1 MSVEASD
8 LAEMAG
14 LRLPP
19 FPPDVTERIAALLQ
33 GAGSAPTNPVDAG
46 NPVVH
51 PSVLIKIMKM
61 AAALPQIDTLM
72 VVQFLFH
79 IYILFRRASGRNDL
93 PLSTFATYP
102 VLAEGI
108 KEICQEFGKPV
119 IGVFPETATAENDE
133 EVQLEIEWRK
143 ARHALLKAGAPVYP
157 SMERALNALAKT
169 VRHLDYLRSL
179 GIVPAPIGERCV
191 VTQY

>member
-1 MSVEASD
+1 MEASD
-8 LAEMAG
+8 LSELSG
-14 LRLPP
+14 LRLPL
-19 FPPDVTERIAALLQ
+19 FPAEVSGRIAALLQ

-61 AAALPQIDTLM
+61 AAELPEVDTLM

-79 IYILFRRASGRNDL
+79 VYILFRRMSGQADI

-108 KEICQEFGKPV
+108 REICSEFGKPV
-119 IGVFPETATAENDE
+119 IGVFPETATSENDD
-133 EVQLEIEWRK
+133 EVELEIEWRK
-143 ARHALLKAGAPVYP
+143 ARHALLNAGAPVYP
-157 SMERALNALAKT
+157 SMERALNALAK
-169 VRHLDYLRSL
+169 VVGHLEYLKSR
-179 GIVPAPIGERCV
+179 GIVPEPIGERCA